1 MRYLTRRLCKR
12 ILAFGLGAL
21 LLVPAAYGQATVSHY
36 VDACHACGVK
46 TVRMGQHTYCAL
58 SSVQSGGFNSTC
70 TIRLTRA
77 GWDLI
82 ISDPDP
88 GETQSCAAICLDLEP
103 SSDTPASDAPAD
115 VPTTA
120 PTVRN
125 ASTLAWES
133 EGDWTGTWRRRG
145 TSNVF
150 DVVYRGPSGE
160 TVPAVEELTLQGN
173 QATGRRIESADGL
186 LCNITGTVQA
196 DGRLITG
203 TGACPGVNSGWWWRL
218 RPSQ

>member
-1 MRYLTRRLCKR
+1 MSYFKGRLWQQS
-12 ILAFGLGAL
+12 LALGLGAML
-21 LLVPAAYGQATVSHY
+21 FVSVAYGQATVSHY
-36 VDACHACGVK
+36 VDECHACDVK
-46 TVRMGQHTYCAL
+46 TVQMGQHTFCAL

-103 SSDTPASDAPAD
+103 TSDVSAN
-115 VPTTA
+115 VPTNVPATA
-120 PTVRN
+120 PTVWN

-133 EGDWTGTWRRRG
+133 EGDWTGTWTRRG
-145 TSNVF
+145 TSNIF
-150 DVVYRGPSGE
+150 DVVYRGPSGQS
-160 TVPAVEELTLQGN
+160 VRAVEELTLRGN
-173 QATGRRIESADGL
+173 QATGRRIESADGR
-186 LCNITGTVQA
+186 LCNITGTVQQ

-218 RPSQ
+218 RLSR